1 MSNYLRHFGSNDIED
16 VAESWVEVEISW
28 VEVDEAEYRWVHS
41 WAISKVNEQDM
52 SVLYLNMSSFSAYI
66 SGLCTFLETTKSEF
80 DIIRHI

>member
-28 VEVDEAEYRWVHS
+28 VEVDEAEYRRVHS
-41 WAISKVNEQDM
+41 SAISKINEQDM
-52 SVLYLNMSSFSAYI
+52 SVLYLNISSLSAYI
-66 SGLCTFLETTKSEF
+66 NDLRTFLETTKSEF

>member
-28 VEVDEAEYRWVHS
+28 VEVDEAEYRRVHNS
-41 WAISKVNEQDM
+41 AIYKINEQDM
-52 SVLYLNMSSFSAYI
+52 SVLYLNISSLSAYI
-66 SGLCTFLETTKSEF
+66 NDLRTFLETTKSEF